1 MMNAE
6 RQIIKTVTDRL
17 VQGLHPD
24 QIILFG
30 SYAYGT
36 PDTDS
41 DLDLLIVVPDS
52 REPQYKRA
60 RECYRILR
68 GIGIPKDIIVLTRQ
82 EYDRQLQS
90 ASTVAGLATQKGK
103 VLYERPAT

>member
-17 VQGLHPD
+17 VKGLHPD

-60 RECYRILR
+60 RDPARHRHPERHHCAY
-68 GIGIPKDIIVLTRQ
+68 PTRVQ
-82 EYDRQLQS
+82 
-90 ASTVAGLATQKGK
+90 
-103 VLYERPAT
+103 